1 MEVVAWV
8 EDTNERKIKVSVTG
22 SLLGREIVVL

>member
-8 EDTNERKIKVSVTG
+8 EDTNEKKIKVSVTG
-22 SLLGREIVVL
+22 SLQGREVAVL